1 MTAKTKRKAPAKK
14 RKAAK
19 HKPNAK
25 QRLRLLGIVF
35 AVFAVLSA
43 GGFAALFVDFETLPQ
58 QIADAGRASV
68 RAIGF
73 RVDEVDVRGARRFT
87 YDQIKDIAKVDHEAS
102 VFGQDITA
110 MQQRL
115 EKQTWIES
123 ARIMRKL
130 PNVLSIDVTEH
141 EPFARW
147 QLNGQMQ
154 LVDLNGKPFMLI
166 QRTAWRQLP
175 LIVGPGAPDA
185 VGPLADAL
193 DQHPALAR
201 RLASAT
207 RIGNRRWDLA
217 FRSGAIVKLPED
229 GVVEKLT
236 QLSRMQAQNQL
247 LDGGA
252 LRIDMRM
259 DQMLAI
265 STAPAQKPK
274 GKTPQAIKTA
284 G

>member
-1 MTAKTKRKAPAKK
+1 MTTKTKRKAPSKK
-14 RKAAK
+14 RKTAK
-19 HKPNAK
+19 KTPSPK
-25 QRLRLLGIVF
+25 QRLRILGIVF

-43 GGFAALFVDFETLPQ
+43 GGFAALFVDFAALPQ
-58 QIADAGRASV
+58 QMADAGRASV

-102 VFGQDITA
+102 VFGQDIAA

-217 FRSGAIVKLPED
+217 FRSGAIVKLPEE
-229 GVVEKLT
+229 GVMEKMT
-236 QLSRMQAQNQL
+236 QLSRMQVQNQL

-274 GKTPQAIKTA
+274 GKTPPTMQTA